1 MTTAPKQVVI
11 VMVIVTG
18 STGITRDDGGGDRDG
33 DRDGG
38 GDCLQAVRLPLARQR
53 QAFAS
58 ASLKGRL

>member
-1 MTTAPKQVVI
+1 
-11 VMVIVTG
+11 MVIVTG

-58 ASLKGRL
+58 ASFKGRL